1 MANSYLAAY
10 LNDHFAGSVMAVDL
24 LAQLENSHAG
34 TQMARVFSELRGDIE
49 SDRRELKTLMERLHI
64 IESRP
69 RKATAW
75 LTAKLAEIKLN
86 IEDAGS
92 GPLRLLESVEA
103 VALGIDG
110 KLALWQSLSA
120 AAETN
125 AELRGVD
132 YGRLSQRAEE
142 QRQRAENVRLSAAK
156 AALART

>member
-1 MANSYLAAY
+1 MVNGYLAAY
-10 LNDHFAGSVMAVDL
+10 LNDHLAGSIMAVDL

-49 SDRRELKTLMERLHI
+49 SDRRALKTLMDRLHI

-86 IEDAGS
+86 IEDEGS

-110 KLALWQSLSA
+110 KLALWRSLSA
-120 AAETN
+120 AAEIN

-132 YGRLSQRAEE
+132 YGQLSQRAEE
-142 QRQRAENVRLSAAK
+142 QRERAEKVRLSAAK
-156 AALART
+156 AALARM